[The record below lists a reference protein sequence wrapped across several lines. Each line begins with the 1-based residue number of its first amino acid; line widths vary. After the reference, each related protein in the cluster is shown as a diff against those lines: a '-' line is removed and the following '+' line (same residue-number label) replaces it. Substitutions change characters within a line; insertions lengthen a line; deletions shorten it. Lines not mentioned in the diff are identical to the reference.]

1 MKRSVPPRL
10 RAPLSI
16 LAGGAAIAAVVPAH
30 GWRPLLGLGLFTVL
44 CAAGWYLAGGRDSDF
59 GALIRDKADERQAYR
74 RLKTQALVG
83 IVMSAAVGVAYLAA
97 LAEKATLWPLGIL
110 IFVPGVTFIV
120 GWVVYREPGGG
131 QDESPGD
138 RITG

>member
-1 MKRSVPPRL
+1 MRSVPPRL
-10 RAPLSI
+10 RAPVSMLVC
-16 LAGGAAIAAVVPAH
+16 GAVIAAVVVPAR
-30 GWRPLLGLGLFTVL
+30 GWGTLVTLGPFTVVL
-44 CAAGWYLAGGRDSDF
+44 AAGWYLWGGRDSDF
-59 GALIRDKADERQAYR
+59 GALIRDKVDERQAYR

-97 LAEKATLWPLGIL
+97 LAARATLWPLGIL
-110 IFVPGVTFIV
+110 VFVPGVTFIV
-120 GWVVYREPGGG
+120 GWAIYREPGGG